1 MHDGASPRL
10 PNKAPVLTELMLYR
24 HLDVIYCRFR
34 RAYDLVLTLHLGL
47 VRHRSARV
55 LQEGGERL
63 SSCLIEVDI

>member
-10 PNKAPVLTELMLYR
+10 PSEAPVLAELLLYR
-24 HLDVIYCRFR
+24 RLDLMYCRFR

-55 LQEGGERL
+55 LQEGRECL